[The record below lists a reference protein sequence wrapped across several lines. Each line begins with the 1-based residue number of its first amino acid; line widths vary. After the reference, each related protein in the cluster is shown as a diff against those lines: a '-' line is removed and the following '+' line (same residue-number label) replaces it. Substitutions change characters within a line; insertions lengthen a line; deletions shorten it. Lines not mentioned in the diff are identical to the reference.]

1 MAYRSFESGLADAKG
16 TLNEIGIAFVG
27 KRKETAMALHAADE
41 KSHIPFHRFFL
52 LRTEREIHTTVTSD
66 VRNTSRHLFPKA
78 HGSCKLCLVNE
89 REVAVSCHKEK
100 ALSGFIIHGASHRV
114 PELCLLERQSD
125 GAHFFIDMHGDSE
138 TAGLVFVKL
147 DPDLLSFSD
156 ILYHLR
162 EGQKNASLRPHV
174 DECAETG
181 RQKYRCI
188 ANAAD
193 GDLRQAH
200 TGRQTVMRVVVKEDL
215 DPLPFLHLVGL
226 LPFVKE
232 DISNPCQPVRF
243 REDNGWL
250 VRFYYYRNRISLEV
264 FHALSDGA
272 GALIFFRTLLAE
284 YLRQT
289 GISVPAGNG
298 VLDLEEPPRKEELE
312 DAYARYAGRHAL
324 GLRRM
329 PKAYA
334 NTGTPEPF
342 YTFHVTMGFVSL
354 EKLRETA
361 RSYDASITEYLSAAL
376 IHVLLEKQRREH
388 PHKERPVALAVP
400 INLRSWFPSET
411 VRNFITTVRP
421 SIDPALGDYT
431 FPEIVSQVRHY
442 MKLHVHRQEL
452 QAAFTG
458 NVRFTKNFFLR
469 AVPVFLKNPVMAW
482 NYRTKGVRPYSA
494 TFTNPGP
501 FPVPPEMAP
510 HISHMEVVLGQAAVP
525 RPHVSSISYG
535 NTMEITFAGTQKDT
549 DTEREFFRFLVRQGL
564 PVRIESNRT

>member
-1 MAYRSFESGLADAKG
+1 MAKPDSQWYRLD
-16 TLNEIGIAFVG
+16 N
-27 KRKETAMALHAADE
+27 
-41 KSHIPFHRFFL
+41 
-52 LRTEREIHTTVTSD
+52 
-66 VRNTSRHLFPKA
+66 
-78 HGSCKLCLVNE
+78 
-89 REVAVSCHKEK
+89 
-100 ALSGFIIHGASHRV
+100 
-114 PELCLLERQSD
+114 
-125 GAHFFIDMHGDSE
+125 
-138 TAGLVFVKL
+138 AG
-147 DPDLLSFSD
+147 
-156 ILYHLR
+156 ILYSALQR
-162 EGQKNASLRPHV
+162 EEYSAIYRFSALMTEPVRPAALQNAI
-174 DECAETG
+174 D
-181 RQKYRCI
+181 
-188 ANAAD
+188 
-193 GDLRQAH
+193 
-200 TGRQTVMRVVVKEDL
+200 RVLPRFPSFAVRIRRGLFWYYLE
-215 DPLPFLHLVGL
+215 PNTAPGPFLKADVA
-226 LPFVKE
+226 
-232 DISNPCQPVRF
+232 NPCQPVRF

-272 GALIFFRTLLAE
+272 GALTFFRTLLAE

-342 YTFHVTMGFVSL
+342 YTFHVTMGFVPL
-354 EKLRETA
+354 GKLREAA
-361 RSYDASITEYLSAAL
+361 RSYNASITEYLSAVL

-458 NVRFTKNFFLR
+458 NSCLI
-469 AVPVFLKNPVMAW
+469 AEAI
-482 NYRTKGVRPYSA
+482 GVCCLYLGR
-494 TFTNPGP
+494 
-501 FPVPPEMAP
+501 
-510 HISHMEVVLGQAAVP
+510 ISF
-525 RPHVSSISYG
+525 S
-535 NTMEITFAGTQKDT
+535 F
-549 DTEREFFRFLVRQGL
+549 
-564 PVRIESNRT
+564 IEA